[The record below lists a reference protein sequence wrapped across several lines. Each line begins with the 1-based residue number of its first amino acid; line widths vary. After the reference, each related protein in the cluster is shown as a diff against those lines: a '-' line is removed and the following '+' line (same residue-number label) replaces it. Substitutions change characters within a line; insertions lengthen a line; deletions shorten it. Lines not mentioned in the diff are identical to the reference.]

1 MQNRVALTAV
11 KVTPNKNIEYI
22 NPSKRE
28 CYFDHERP
36 ANQPLVAFNDYSQV
50 RYRVVHQ
57 V

>member
-1 MQNRVALTAV
+1 MQNRVAITAV
-11 KVTPNKNIEYI
+11 KVTPSQNIEYI

-28 CYFDHERP
+28 GYFGHERP